1 MTGLAVSVIITVKAG
16 ETSETIEKAISVME
30 MESELNKVFQS
41 GRQQVTAML
50 FDLLEAQ
57 LHAYVSTQTE
67 WKNIGTE
74 KRSVLLES
82 SNITDRRH
90 IYKDKQGKRHKPFDD
105 FLHLRAYQRNS
116 RKVEAMAASLAAI
129 SSFRNAAE
137 LFSYVIKEPVSASS
151 IHRMT
156 GRVGAELQ
164 ATEAQEDARNLEPG
178 KIAAPRIAAEA
189 DGIFIKLQGEK
200 AKCAEVKVAV
210 FYTGKQAI
218 SPHRNRLVNKV
229 FSCQLGMSNEEWRQH
244 LGALAYRTYD
254 MSKVRYAQI
263 GGDGAKWVR
272 KSFDYLGLG
281 GQHLLDRFHVIRSIN
296 TAFGS
301 AFNVGELQARLFS
314 QGFTAVEADLLRV
327 IARQKG
333 AKKDQQIRCF
343 DYLKA
348 NQDALIDLDKRLLQG
363 FEAVYSRIEAGLQS
377 CHRVSYPGWRWM
389 DLTQNGEANIRW
401 PSNPGVSFGQ
411 NWPPCS
417 STRKPCAE
425 SFIRPML
432 WKTSIASYGK
442 SLKPKQL
449 PLVTMPCSN
458 SYTWWQFRLQ
468 KNGPCL
474 SRIGVTSW
482 HN

>member
-1 MTGLAVSVIITVKAG
+1 MADASVSIIITVKAG
-16 ETSETIEKAISVME
+16 EVSETIEKAISVME
-30 MESELNKVFQS
+30 MESDLNKVFQS
-41 GRQQVTAML
+41 SQQQVTAML
-50 FDLLEAQ
+50 FDLLESQ

-74 KRSVLLES
+74 QRRVLLES
-82 SNITDRRH
+82 GSITYRRH

-105 FLHLRAYQRNS
+105 LLHLRAYQRNS

-164 ATEAQEDARNLEPG
+164 AMERIMDEENLEPG
-178 KIAAPRIAAEA
+178 KIVAPRIAAEA
-189 DGIFIKLQGEK
+189 DGVFIKLQGEK
-200 AKCAEVKVAV
+200 AKCAEVKVAL

-218 SPHRNRLVNKV
+218 SPHRHRLINKV
-229 FSCQLGMSNEEWRQH
+229 ISCQLGMSNEEWQQH
-244 LGALAYRTYD
+244 LAALAYRSYD

-272 KSFDYLGLG
+272 NSFDYLGVPG
-281 GQHLLDRFHVIRSIN
+281 HHLLDRFHVIRSIN

-301 AFNVGELQARLFS
+301 DLNGGELQARLFS
-314 QGFTAVEADLLRV
+314 QGFAAVETDLLRV

-348 NQDALIDLDKRLLQG
+348 NQDALIDLDKRGLGEINFCSMGAMEGNVDKLVAQRMKG
-363 FEAVYSRIEAGLQS
+363 NGRSWSVKGAQRMLAVLRYKSLIKTEAFVMLTIPKNEAKSRWKYQRYKDPEWTPKSAS
-377 CHRVSYPGWRWM
+377 VPM
-389 DLTQNGEANIRW
+389 
-401 PSNPGVSFGQ
+401 F
-411 NWPPCS
+411 S
-417 STRKPCAE
+417 STHGSDNWVQLLKCKVND
-425 SFIRPML
+425 ML
-432 WKTSIASYGK
+432 SI
-442 SLKPKQL
+442 
-449 PLVTMPCSN
+449 
-458 SYTWWQFRLQ
+458 
-468 KNGPCL
+468 NGFF
-474 SRIGVTSW
+474 
-482 HN
+482 